1 MSGLLLNAFI
11 LSISLQLSTPDTQWY
26 TEDYPPF
33 NYQSQGQLHGLAF
46 NVLRTA
52 YQNLDW
58 HMDAS
63 NIMLTPWP
71 RAYKAVQQQ
80 ANSCVFSMTY
90 TESRAKLFNFVG
102 LVIPN
107 TVAVIAHKNSGIS
120 IEQLKRDKTLTF
132 GVVKND
138 IGHQSL
144 LDFGIPESQFVYL
157 KTGLELVRMVDY
169 KRVDLIA
176 YGDAIARYQFKRAKI
191 DPQNYRLLLPLLE
204 SKLGYA
210 CNKGVPKTLL
220 QRLDKA
226 IKDAVLAQPELLQ
239 YHDVDEL

>member
-11 LSISLQLSTPDTQWY
+11 LSTSLQLSTPDIQWY

-33 NYQSQGQLHGLAF
+33 NYQSQGQLHGLAL

-80 ANSCVFSMTY
+80 ENSCVFSMTY

-210 CNKGVPKTLL
+210 CNKSVPKTLL

-226 IKDAVLAQPELLQ
+226 IKAAVLAQPELLQ
-239 YHDVDEL
+239 YHDVGE

>member
-1 MSGLLLNAFI
+1 MLINLLSFGLLTSVF
-11 LSISLQLSTPDTQWY
+11 STDSANIQWY

-80 ANSCVFSMTY
+80 ENSCVFSMTY

-191 DPQNYRLLLPLLE
+191 DPHNYRLLLPLLE

-210 CNKGVPKTLL
+210 CNKSVPQTLL

-226 IKDAVLAQPELLQ
+226 IKAAVLAQPELLQ
-239 YHDVDEL
+239 YHDAGE

>member
-1 MSGLLLNAFI
+1 MSGLLLNTLI
-11 LSISLQLSTPDTQWY
+11 LSTSVQLTSPNIQWY

-33 NYQSQGQLHGLAF
+33 NFQSQGQLHGLAF

-52 YQNLDW
+52 YQNLNW

-63 NIMLTPWP
+63 NILLTPWP

-80 ANSCVFSMTY
+80 KNSCVFSMTY
-90 TESRAKLFNFVG
+90 TESRGELFNFVG

-107 TVAVIAHKNSGIS
+107 TVAVIAHKDSGIS
-120 IEQLKRDKTLTF
+120 IEQLKRDKSLTF

-144 LDFGIPESQFVYL
+144 LNYGIPESQFVYL
-157 KTGLELVRMVDY
+157 KTGLELVRMIDY

-176 YGDAIARYQFKRAKI
+176 YGDAIARFQFKRAQI
-191 DPQNYRLLLPLLE
+191 DPQNYRLLLPLIE

-210 CNKGVPKTLL
+210 CNKHVPQTLI
-220 QRLDKA
+220 QQLDKA
-226 IKDAVLAQPELLQ
+226 IKAAVLAQPELLK
-239 YHDVDEL
+239 YHEVDE